1 MIKLCIFDLDGTVLD
16 TIETIA
22 YYGNYALQKNNIEPI
37 AVCEYKYLAGNGIA
51 RLIKNMLQFRKC
63 FTEELY
69 NKVFHDYD
77 TAYNADAMY
86 KSKIFEGL
94 QPVLDKMKQMGIKL
108 AIVSNKPDYPTKKVV
123 RSLYGEEYFACILGQ
138 KEGKPLKPDPTVVFD
153 VISEL
158 NVSRDE
164 CIYIGDTSV
173 DMKTGKRAGLFTIG
187 VLWGFRDEDELVENG
202 ADMVIK
208 RPSELY
214 EFVLIN
220 NREKD

>member
-51 RLIKNMLQFRKC
+51 KLIKNMLQFRNC

-77 TAYNADAMY
+77 TAYNADATY
-86 KSKIFEGL
+86 KTSIFEGL
-94 QPVLDKMKQMGIKL
+94 KDVLDQMKDMGIKL

-123 RSLYGEEYFACILGQ
+123 SSLYGEDYFTCVLGQ
-138 KEGKPLKPDPTVVFD
+138 REGKALKPDPTAVFD
-153 VISEL
+153 VISDL
-158 NVSRDE
+158 NVSKED

-173 DMKTGKRAGLFTIG
+173 DMKTGKNAGLFTIG
-187 VLWGFRDEDELVENG
+187 VLWGFRDKKELLENG

-208 RPSELY
+208 KPSELY

-220 NREKD
+220 NM